1 MLGPRALT
9 AMLVALG
16 IFLAGS
22 AAWAQFPGRTP
33 GTTLFPELPVRGP
46 IVLYP
51 TLTLGVEYND
61 NVFLRNDQKR
71 SDFIGSVTPG
81 LQVIFEGATYRWA
94 AGYSLTGEKY
104 FHNSEL
110 DSAVQRQNFFLTG
123 SQRLSPQFTLTLN
136 DVFVEDNNTN
146 FVGTDNIAVGRQK
159 ARSNVFAPGFT
170 WAFAPKTSLRVEASY
185 TLQRYSDPAA
195 ADSNV
200 YRFTTDLTHEF
211 TGRFL
216 GILGYEAR
224 YIDVERQFGVSTH
237 TPRVGV
243 TYRFTPQATA
253 TVIVG
258 PTVRVTRGESP
269 SLSPFVDATITDLF
283 SWGSATAYFQ
293 RSVGT
298 AGGAGG
304 TTENTSF
311 GGLVAVTSLVRDLI
325 LEAGPRYSIAQS
337 TGGGDAIDVRSFS
350 LDLRATYR
358 FTSWLAGVAG
368 YRLFLQRSDSQSA
381 TIARDVDQNRVFLG
395 VQFGFPVKFD

>member
-1 MLGPRALT
+1 VLGPRALT
-9 AMLVALG
+9 ATLVALG
-16 IFLAGS
+16 IVLAGS
-22 AAWAQFPGRTP
+22 AAWAQFPGRAP
-33 GTTLFPELPVRGP
+33 GTALFPDLPVRGP

-71 SDFIGSVTPG
+71 SDYIGSVTPG

-104 FHNSEL
+104 LHLSQL
-110 DSAVQRQNFFLTG
+110 DNAVQRQNFFLTG

-136 DVFVEDNNTN
+136 EAFVEDKATN
-146 FVGTDNIAVGRQK
+146 FVGTENIAVGRQT

-170 WAFAPKTSLRVEASY
+170 WLFLPKTSLRVEASY
-185 TLQRYSDPAA
+185 TLQRYDDPAA
-195 ADSNV
+195 ANSNV
-200 YRFTTDLTHEF
+200 YRLTTDLTHDF
-211 TGRFL
+211 TGRFV

-224 YIDVERQFGVSTH
+224 YIDVDRQFGVTTH
-237 TPRVGV
+237 TPRLGA
-243 TYRFTPQATA
+243 TYRFTPQTSA

-258 PTVRVTRGESP
+258 PTVRVTRNESP
-269 SLSPFVDATITDLF
+269 SVSPFADATITSLF
-283 SWGSATAYFQ
+283 SWGSASAYFQ

-298 AGGAGG
+298 AGGVGG

-337 TGGGDAIDVRSFS
+337 TGGGGAIDVRSFS

-358 FTSWLAGVAG
+358 LTSWLAGVAG

-395 VQFGFPVKFD
+395 AQFGYPVKFD

>member
-1 MLGPRALT
+1 VLTTRALT
-9 AMLVALG
+9 ATVVALG
-16 IFLAGS
+16 VFLTASAG
-22 AAWAQFPGRTP
+22 WAQYPGRTT
-33 GTTLFPELPVRGP
+33 GTSFFPDFPVRGP
-46 IVLYP
+46 LVVYP

-61 NVFLRNDQKR
+61 NVFLNNQQKR
-71 SDFIGSVTPG
+71 SDVIFSVTPG
-81 LQVIFEGATYRWA
+81 VQVILESVTYRWA

-136 DVFVEDNNTN
+136 DVFIEDNNTN

-159 ARSNVFAPGFT
+159 ARSNVLAPGFT

-185 TLQRYSDPAA
+185 TLQRYDDPAA

-200 YRFTTDLTHEF
+200 YRLTTDLTHDF
-211 TGRFL
+211 TGRFR

-224 YIDVERQFGVSTH
+224 YIDVERQFGVTTH
-237 TPRVGV
+237 TARLGA
-243 TYRFTPQATA
+243 TYRFTPLTTA

-258 PTVRVTRGESP
+258 PTVRVTRDESP
-269 SLSPFVDATITDLF
+269 SLSPFVDASITNVF
-283 SWGSATAYFQ
+283 AWGSATAYFQ